1 VRVYHRSVR
10 DNNDPAA
17 LGREIAAMLMEAG
30 AGPLLVA
37 DCAAPGGAA

>member
-17 LGREIAAMLMEAG
+17 LGRQIAAMLMEAG
-30 AGPLLVA
+30 AGPLLA
-37 DCAAPGGAA
+37 ACGDAPGGAA